1 MNRYEQIKTMTIDE
15 LVNLLSRFK
24 FESETT
30 TDFSI
35 IIDMDKCCSCP
46 NCFPDDDFGYGW
58 LAGFS
63 CSNARTFE
71 DCIRAWLMEEEEL

>member
-15 LVNLLSRFK
+15 LVNLLNRFK

-30 TDFSI
+30 RDFSI
-35 IIDMDKCCSCP
+35 IIDYDKCYSCP
-46 NCFPDDDFGYGW
+46 NSCPDDVFGFCC

-71 DCIRAWLMEEEEL
+71 DCIRAWLMKEEL